1 MHARGLV
8 GHGALESLTLHGV
21 FGAHRQERVAQGMD
35 GLNGKGVVAQHEV
48 SKGAAHARR
57 MHGAQIATM
66 LDGKRLTFEGEL
78 DLVGDG
84 IKEFEVV
91 GSEVTALDGDGQ
103 HALHACLRNERQV
116 DDVGLLM
123 KVGESA
129 GTGTVFKHPVH
140 HVLLNER
147 VERVLAKVT
156 LHHVDRGVA
165 ACAVGIFGIKR
176 VGQVHGA

>member
-1 MHARGLV
+1 
-8 GHGALESLTLHGV
+8 
-21 FGAHRQERVAQGMD
+21 MD

-48 SKGAAHARR
+48 GKGAAHARR
-57 MHGAQIATM
+57 MHGAQVATV
-66 LDGKRLTFEGEL
+66 LDGKRLAFEGEL

-84 IKEFEVV
+84 VEEFEVV
-91 GSEVTALDGDGQ
+91 GSEVAALDGDGQ
-103 HALHACLRNERQV
+103 HALHTCLRNERQV
-116 DDVGLLM
+116 DDVGLLV

-129 GTGTVFKHPVH
+129 GTGAVFKHPVH
-140 HVLLNER
+140 HVLLDKR
-147 VERVLAKVT
+147 VERVLAKVA